1 MVRPRHLAQFRR
13 EDDGATLVEFS
24 IVMMMLFTVVLGFV
38 DFGYALYQWNA
49 ASKAVQVGARLAA
62 VSNPVAS
69 DLETFT
75 GHDEGTTTPGGASLT
90 YECVCDG
97 ADGVCGNGDTYT
109 CPGDA
114 VYSETAMDRIVFGSD
129 GVCGAPVSADNPRR
143 GMCDI
148 YWRIAPENVSV
159 DYVYSGLGFATRP
172 EGPVPTIRVSL
183 ENLQF
188 QFFFLGDLLGFG
200 DMTLPSM
207 ASTITGED
215 LSRCWPRDLTP
226 PDCT

>member
-1 MVRPRHLAQFRR
+1 MVRPGHLTRFRR

-24 IVMMMLFTVVLGFV
+24 IVMMLLFTVVLGFV

-69 DLETFT
+69 ALETFT
-75 GHDEGTTTPGGASLT
+75 GHDAAVTTPGGASLT
-90 YECVCDG
+90 YECVCEG
-97 ADGVCGNGDTYT
+97 ADGGCGDGGSYT
-109 CPGDA
+109 CPDTT
-114 VYSETAMDRIVFGSD
+114 YSGTAMSRIVFGSD
-129 GVCGAPVSADNPRR
+129 GECGEPLSADNPRL

-148 YWRIAPENVSV
+148 YWPIGPENVSV
-159 DYVYSGLGFATRP
+159 EYIYSGLGFATRP
-172 EGPVPTIRVSL
+172 EGPVPTIRVRL

-188 QFFFLGDLLGFG
+188 QFFFLGGLLGFG

-207 ASTITGED
+207 GSTITGED